1 MHIDSSFVPLAP
13 GKMLVN
19 PDYIDTRKLPRILE
33 TWDVL
38 PAPQP
43 DPVRGGVASMV
54 SDWISMNVLMLDEKR
69 VIVEKSQP
77 SMIKALENWGFEPI
91 PCSFLHYA
99 PFGGSFHCA
108 TLDVRRRGELH
119 SYF

>member
-1 MHIDSSFVPLAP
+1 
-13 GKMLVN
+13 MLVN
-19 PDYIDTRKLPRILE
+19 PEYIDTGKLPRILE
-33 TWDVL
+33 TWDL
-38 PAPQP
+38 LLAPQP
-43 DPVRGGVASMV
+43 DPVRGRVASMC
-54 SDWISMNVLMLDEKR
+54 SEWISLNVLVLDEKR

-77 SMIKALENWGFEPI
+77 SMIKALEDWGFEPI

-108 TLDVRRRGELH
+108 TLDVRRRGELR